1 MIRSPDLDSFVCC
14 AVCSRIVPP
23 PPSKATFD
31 LIREY
36 KPFRT
41 RYYTHRDILEIGA
54 DIQQRQQ
61 EKEAAEVQESI
72 ERVKAELWSQ
82 AEMHKEDAVDKA
94 LKEAAA
100 NHNVFVQDLKQTL
113 AKESKEELRKAK
125 AEMQQYMEHVWKREV
140 EAVEQRMAHK
150 LQCALMECAQ
160 EYEQAVAEARKQERE
175 AVLKEVAVKH
185 RKQLEEL
192 KEESMLAKK
201 LYHKSIEELNEEKRH
216 EVELALSVSQ
226 MESQT
231 ETEEKLREA
240 ETLHLDEME
249 KVMATLKAAEEQ
261 VEILTQKL
269 EKMTKWKDSL
279 ETEIKATRKSFQR
292 YIDATFPNLSPG
304 QADFILPFRKAFQ
317 QANTP
322 EEAEDSED
330 SREM

>member
-14 AVCSRIVPP
+14 AVCSKIIPP

-31 LIREY
+31 RIREY

-54 DIQQRQQ
+54 DIQQKQK
-61 EKEAAEVQESI
+61 EKEAADVQESI
-72 ERVKAELWSQ
+72 EKVKAELWSQ
-82 AEMHKEDAVDKA
+82 AEIHKEDAVDKA

-100 NHNVFVQDLKQTL
+100 NHSAFVQDLKQTL
-113 AKESKEELRKAK
+113 AKESKEEVRKAK
-125 AEMQQYMEHVWKREV
+125 AEMQQYMEDVWKREV
-140 EAVEQRMAHK
+140 EAAGQRMAHK

-160 EYEQAVAEARKQERE
+160 EYQQAMAEARKQERE
-175 AVLKEVAVKH
+175 AVLEEVAGEH
-185 RKQLEEL
+185 RKHLEQL
-192 KEESMLAKK
+192 KEETMLAKR
-201 LYHKSIEELNEEKRH
+201 LYDKSIEELNEEKRH
-216 EVELALSVSQ
+216 EIELALSISQ
-226 MESQT
+226 TESQT

-240 ETLHLDEME
+240 ETLHLDEMG
-249 KVMATLKAAEEQ
+249 KMMATLKAAEEQ

-269 EKMTKWKDSL
+269 EKMTNWKDTL
-279 ETEIKATRKSFQR
+279 ETEIEATRQSFQR

-317 QANTP
+317 QKNTP

-330 SREM
+330 SRGM